1 MTEPL
6 EAASAALVEAL
17 RYQIPR
23 SRARALALAAVVGGV
38 SFALGAPLWAF
49 WAVTAITFLGES
61 RR

>member
-6 EAASAALVEAL
+6 EAASAAL
-17 RYQIPR
+17 II
-23 SRARALALAAVVGGV
+23 AAIVGGV